1 MQNGGPEL
9 SIKIPPM
16 VAPIAPQTWPE
27 VRPLLRSIVRSATYG
42 SFRKSGEATAWR
54 LHVSSFAHELVALD
68 LPTARAI
75 VTVQNTKQWDVTWR
89 DAFDAGRLN
98 IANMHPADTN
108 VPGTDGAFV
117 DADQSTYISSAI
129 LTPGWLASFARPD
142 GPRPIAFVPTEDTL
156 VIGTD
161 DPDEGPKYFEMAE
174 QMYCE
179 SDRPVSPEAFTVRD
193 GRLVPFDKAGPHPL
207 RPLALRAR
215 TCAAMRQYGEQT
227 EFLTQKYRDELVD
240 VFVAKPMTFDTG
252 HGVRAG
258 AVWGEG
264 LTYDLPEVDYICFV
278 NDDVQFTVP
287 FSVVA
292 DVVGLVHTPSVFPR
306 RYRVSGWPEP
316 ALMDAL
322 RFHALPK
329 APE

>member
-1 MQNGGPEL
+1 MRNGGQEL
-9 SIKIPPM
+9 SVEIPPM
-16 VAPIAPQTWPE
+16 VAPIAPQTWAE
-27 VRPLLRSIVRSATYG
+27 VRPLLRSIVRPATYA
-42 SFRKSGEATAWR
+42 SPRRSGDAKAWR
-54 LHVSSFAHELVALD
+54 QPVSSFVNELVALD
-68 LPTARAI
+68 LPTARVI
-75 VTVQNTKQWDVTWR
+75 VTVQNTKQWGVTWR
-89 DAFDAGRLN
+89 EAFDAGREN
-98 IANMHPADTN
+98 VAGMHPASAN
-108 VPGTDGAFV
+108 VAGTDGAFV
-117 DADQSTYISSAI
+117 DADQSTYINSAI
-129 LTPGWLASFARPD
+129 LTPGWLASFGRTD
-142 GPRPIAFVPTEDTL
+142 GPRPIAFVPNEDTL
-156 VIGTD
+156 IIGTD

-240 VFVAKPMTFDTG
+240 VFVAAPMTFDAK
-252 HGVRAG
+252 HGVRTA

-264 LTYDLPEVDYICFV
+264 LTYDLPEVDYICFTN
-278 NDDVQFTVP
+278 NDGHFTVP
-287 FSVVA
+287 FAVVL
-292 DVVGLVHTPSVFPR
+292 DVLGIVHTPAVFPR

-322 RFHALPK
+322 RFHAVAQP
-329 APE
+329 PD